1 MPQIFNDAVMTT
13 DGKALLSREIAG
25 ECMIQITRMAVGN
38 GIYTESEKTIE
49 ELQTMTGL
57 KNEVQST
64 GLSALKRIDRTSVLV
79 SGVFTND
86 TVDTAYH
93 INEIGLFAQEKGS
106 KGTEV
111 LYSIAVVA
119 EREGEIMPASEGKNP
134 VRIIQDWIVTVS
146 NSANATI
153 ESLPDGAFAMA
164 ADVGNT
170 DELDTKE
177 KKNLVSAVNETL
189 RRLIVT
195 DTSGVLGK
203 KDAEVEAQALLDEI
217 ADKVMEKLLLK
228 TGDSADNTVDFESSD
243 DADAQSWTDVALMDK
258 KEKHKSLFGKISTMF
273 KNVRY
278 LYRLLGTTD
287 ISVIKNG
294 TVTGILNE
302 LDHVAFTGI
311 YSDLHN
317 KPLALPASDVYAWAK
332 QATKPAYS
340 KSEVG
345 LGNVNNTSDKD
356 KPVSTEQQTAL
367 NKKVNFADITRSTAV
382 NIAGKKALDAM
393 EKNPSVEGT
402 LAHDISQIYS
412 KLSAKNP
419 FNIALKRDYDY
430 KTASGWKGLLS
441 WNDNNGRTGYL
452 QENVSD
458 GKITLYLTNERG
470 DILINGN
477 SVAWIVNNINNLKS
491 SRTWNVILAAQAD
504 GTHEI
509 PALDGTEALLMLGY
523 VYRIQATMTIS
534 MNIFKTAR
542 GEGGKILF
550 EGLTIEV
557 VDDTHIKVTNL
568 ANDYLFRVFV
578 R

>member
-1 MPQIFNDAVMTT
+1 MPQIFNDAVMTN

-25 ECMIQITRMAVGN
+25 ECMIQITRMAAGN
-38 GIYTESEKTIE
+38 GRYEESEKTIE
-49 ELQTMTGL
+49 ELQARTAL

-64 GLSALKRIDRTSVLV
+64 GLSALKRIDRTSILV

-86 TVDTAYH
+86 TVETAYH

-146 NSANATI
+146 SSANATI

-203 KDAEVEAQALLDEI
+203 KDAEVEAQDLLDEI

-228 TGDSADNTVDFESSD
+228 TGDSADNTVDFESGD
-243 DADAQSWTDVALMDK
+243 NADARSWTDVEVMDK

-302 LDHVAFTGI
+302 LKQVAFTGI
-311 YSDLHN
+311 YSDLNN
-317 KPLALPASDVYAWAK
+317 KPLALPASDVYTWAK
-332 QATKPAYS
+332 QAAKPAYS

-367 NKKVNFADITRSTAV
+367 DKKVNFADISRSAAV
-382 NIAGKKALDAM
+382 NVAGKKALDAM
-393 EKNPSVEGT
+393 EKNALIEGT

-412 KLSAKNP
+412 KLATAWADATTTDNVVDGAVQWHQWGLMCEIIVAVSISTPEAWKELK
-419 FNIALKRDYDY
+419 IA
-430 KTASGWKGLLS
+430 
-441 WNDNNGRTGYL
+441 
-452 QENVSD
+452 
-458 GKITLYLTNERG
+458 TN
-470 DILINGN
+470 LPP
-477 SVAWIVNNINNLKS
+477 
-491 SRTWNVILAAQAD
+491 SRFGI
-504 GTHEI
+504 G
-509 PALDGTEALLMLGY
+509 
-523 VYRIQATMTIS
+523 
-534 MNIFKTAR
+534 AR
-542 GEGGKILF
+542 GIIQSQET
-550 EGLTIEV
+550 GLAYC
-557 VDDTHIKVTNL
+557 IKVTSNGEL
-568 ANDYLFRVFV
+568 FV
-578 R
+578 RTDAHPQSGWYRGAITYITTG